1 MRKNE
6 HSFQRSP
13 DIHQKSSEGNI
24 FTFHMESNTNSLTVE
39 RRPVRRLSPIP
50 PTAHFPTVLEEPSS
64 SSAEGSEGFNEV
76 PVAFKENEGGENCV
90 KHRRRL
96 PYISSSMTKNKSSRS
111 FDSGIACLLASGS
124 SSPSPPLNNDR
135 DGKNA
140 YPPNSPVRSPVP
152 SRSPVTPSKRASFHA
167 LSRPTPG
174 NLVPTPGS
182 PRSPYKQCKLG
193 YLSSRRMSEQA
204 DRPVCNNN
212 IGRTLSPC
220 NTSFNKSP
228 SPSYNSSSKS
238 SPQLHGS
245 PKLLPS
251 YSLHSNESSGSPPK
265 TPEISSPQS
274 PAPSPPLARLSRRVL
289 PETPGVKNTLAVN
302 CTKTRPVRTSH
313 HLVDNHKK
321 YHISLSSHTSLDSGM
336 YSRSNT
342 SDSVNCCSRTNTSSP
357 ILHYSPT
364 FSRQLNWRKSNI
376 LETSSNSSLP
386 DTNVNTVRRQS
397 LPDSEKALVEHKA
410 TKQLDNHNKYQKR
423 PRPERANTCND
434 NDIGT
439 DYIFRS
445 YIKKL
450 IMRPLVLIFNLNQ
463 NNFCHG

>member
-1 MRKNE
+1 MLVCIDLEQKMRKNE
-6 HSFQRSP
+6 YSFQRSP
-13 DIHQKSSEGNI
+13 DIHHKSSEGNI
-24 FTFHMESNTNSLTVE
+24 FNFHTESNSNSLTVE

-64 SSAEGSEGFNEV
+64 SSAEGPEEFNEV
-76 PVAFKENEGGENCV
+76 PTVVFKENESGENCV

-135 DGKNA
+135 DGKSA
-140 YPPNSPVRSPVP
+140 YPPNSPVRSPVL

-167 LSRPTPG
+167 LSRPSPG
-174 NLVPTPGS
+174 NLTLNPGS

-193 YLSSRRMSEQA
+193 FISSRRMSEQA

-220 NTSFNKSP
+220 RSSFNKSP

-238 SPQLHGS
+238 SPQLHRS

-251 YSLHSNESSGSPPK
+251 HSLHSNESSGSPPK
-265 TPEISSPQS
+265 TPEISSPLS

-302 CTKTRPVRTSH
+302 STKTRPVRTSNP
-313 HLVDNHKK
+313 LVDNQKK
-321 YHISLSSHTSLDSGM
+321 NHISLSSHTSLDSGV

-357 ILHYSPT
+357 ILHFSPT
-364 FSRQLNWRKSNI
+364 FGRQLNWRKSNV
-376 LETSSNSSLP
+376 LETSSTSSLP
-386 DTNVNTVRRQS
+386 DTNINTVRRQS
-397 LPDSEKALVEHKA
+397 LPDSDKILVEVRS
-410 TKQLDNHNKYQKR
+410 TKLLDNHNKYHER
-423 PRPERANTCND
+423 PRPERAHTCND
-434 NDIGT
+434 NDIG
-439 DYIFRS
+439 
-445 YIKKL
+445 KA
-450 IMRPLVLIFNLNQ
+450 
-463 NNFCHG
+463 